1 MIEDFIIEAERDFIS
16 NILSIA
22 EDNEA
27 DPLELLSVAAI
38 HMLTMVHNEVWN
50 EQTEDTEERECI
62 EEMIDEA
69 EDLYKSCP
77 DETREDWEAHIMRDY
92 YRTR

>member
-1 MIEDFIIEAERDFIS
+1 MIENMTRAELKKF
-16 NILSIA
+16 A
-22 EDNEA
+22 EVLMWR
-27 DPLELLSVAAI
+27 LERG
-38 HMLTMVHNEVWN
+38 EY
-50 EQTEDTEERECI
+50 EDTEERECI